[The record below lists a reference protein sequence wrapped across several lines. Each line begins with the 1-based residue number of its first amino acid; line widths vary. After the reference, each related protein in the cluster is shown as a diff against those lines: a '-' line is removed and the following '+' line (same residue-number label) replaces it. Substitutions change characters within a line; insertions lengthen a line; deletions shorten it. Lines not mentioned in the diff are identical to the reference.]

1 VRVITEP
8 CSFYRRKWAEA
19 GVDASR
25 CSLAE
30 LPFTTK
36 DELRR
41 SQDAHPPLGETQGAP
56 LTEIIRIQGTGGTT
70 GVPMRIGMTREDVA
84 TLDAIGARVV
94 TCAGARPGLV
104 IAECMNYSLYVGGV
118 TDHMGFEEAGCAVL
132 PYGVGE
138 SERLVR
144 LLEAMRTP
152 WALYSTPGY
161 ALRLAQVALAAGVE
175 PRSLGM
181 ERGFFSGEA
190 GMGVPGFRERI
201 EETWGCV
208 ARDIYGL
215 AETGYLAAE
224 CDHLT
229 GLHFETGDDIVV
241 ELIDPATGG
250 SLDLAAGT
258 TGELVYTTP
267 TRRASPLVRYRS
279 HDLAEVLG
287 GSCPCGR
294 DGLRVRLLGRSDDM
308 FIVRGVNV
316 FPLAIQDV
324 LLALRPATTGEFRVL
339 LDRAPPIDEDPHIQV
354 EAEGITADAIAESL
368 RSRLGFTAR
377 VEVLAPETLPRPAT
391 KTRRV
396 YRLHEGDRP

>member
-1 VRVITEP
+1 MKRIADSCP
-8 CSFYRRKWAEA
+8 FYRRKWAEA
-19 GVDASR
+19 GVD
-25 CSLAE
+25 LATCGLAD

-41 SQDAHPPLGETQGAP
+41 SQDAHPPLGEMQGAP
-56 LTEIIRIQGTGGTT
+56 LSEIVRIQGTGGTT
-70 GVPMRIGMTREDVA
+70 GIPMRIGMTREDLVA
-84 TLDAIGARVV
+84 LDAIGARVV
-94 TCAGARPGLV
+94 ACAGARPGLV

-118 TDHMGFEEAGCAVL
+118 TDHMGFEAAGCAVL
-132 PYGVGE
+132 PYGVGA
-138 SERLVR
+138 SERLIT
-144 LLEAMRTP
+144 LLQAMRTP

-161 ALRLAQVALAAGVE
+161 ALRLAQVARDAGVE

-224 CDHLT
+224 CEQAS
-229 GLHFETGDDIVV
+229 GLHLLTGDDVVV
-241 ELIDPATGG
+241 EVIDPATGAVLQPIDG
-250 SLDLAAGT
+250 AI
-258 TGELVYTTP
+258 GELVYTTP
-267 TRRASPLVRYRS
+267 NRRASPLVRYRS

-287 GSCPCGR
+287 VPCACGR
-294 DGLRVRLLGRSDDM
+294 DGLRFRLLGRSDDM

-324 LLALRPATTGEFRVL
+324 LLTLRPAVSGEFRVL
-339 LDRAPPIDEDPHIQV
+339 LEHAPPIDYDPLLQV
-354 EAEGITADAIAESL
+354 EADGIDADAIAAAI
-368 RSRLGFTAR
+368 RSRLGFSPR
-377 VEVLAPETLPRPAT
+377 IELLPPEALPRQAL
-391 KTRRV
+391 KTRRLF
-396 YRLHEGDRP
+396 RLYEGDRP